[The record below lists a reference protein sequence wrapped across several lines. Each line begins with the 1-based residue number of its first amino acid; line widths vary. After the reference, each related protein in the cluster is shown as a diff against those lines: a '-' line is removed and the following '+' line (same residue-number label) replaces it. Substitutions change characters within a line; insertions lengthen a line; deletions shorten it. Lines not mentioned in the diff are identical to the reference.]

1 MRGWSR
7 CEVVLLVFRGMLV
20 NRLTVQR
27 GTCNV
32 LRGLIVSTV

>member
-1 MRGWSR
+1 MMGRGR

-20 NRLTVQR
+20 SRLTVQR

-32 LRGLIVSTV
+32 LRGLIVSTL